1 MTINVRFFLTCICI
15 FFSSL
20 LHSDNNIE
28 NNLHGYWSCS
38 NYSEL
43 EDYNILEIYNLKFEH
58 KKSYQNGI
66 MHFVNLD
73 EEAIVKYN
81 FINDFIV
88 DENDLVFKN
97 TKVLN
102 HSIDNV
108 VFDDKYKVS
117 DIFRDISSDVQV
129 AYKIELITNNEL
141 VYKSKDIDFEWLSIE
156 SKCQKVNDEK
166 DLPVF

>member
-1 MTINVRFFLTCICI
+1 
-15 FFSSL
+15 
-20 LHSDNNIE
+20 
-28 NNLHGYWSCS
+28 
-38 NYSEL
+38 
-43 EDYNILEIYNLKFEH
+43 
-58 KKSYQNGI
+58 

-73 EEAIVKYN
+73 GEAIVKYN
-81 FINDFIV
+81 LINDFIV

-97 TKVLN
+97 TEVLN

-129 AYKIELITNNEL
+129 AYKIKLITNSEL
-141 VYKSKDIDFEWLSIE
+141 VYKSKDIDFEWLSIK